1 MESSKRTRDVHEPRA
16 KRVRR
21 NRATHSRRAY
31 REITRITQAILTYL
45 QLTMEVPY
53 GQHRF

>member
-1 MESSKRTRDVHEPRA
+1 MENTRRIHDVQERRTRRA
-16 KRVRR
+16 RRPKEVR
-21 NRATHSRRAY
+21 SRRAY

-53 GQHRF
+53 GQTRF